1 MKLPN
6 VSLIS
11 RNVIGGYDSESKE
24 RSMNENGSRVV
35 VITGGSRGIGRC
47 VALKFAEEAA
57 RIVLVHY
64 DPDESAA
71 QETLALLKEKGVQ
84 AEAHKVDVSVRQ
96 EVEELFGDILERYGR
111 VDVLVNNAGITRD
124 TLLMRM
130 GEKDWDAVLNV
141 NLKSVFN
148 CTQAVIR
155 AMIKQR
161 SGCIVSMSSVVG
173 QIGNVGQ
180 ANYSASK
187 AGIMGFTKT
196 VAREVAAR
204 GIRVNAVAPGFIDT
218 EMTAALPE
226 KVRQKFLEQIPLGRM
241 GRPEEVAEVVYWLCS
256 DSASYLTGQ
265 VIHVNG
271 GLYM

>member
-1 MKLPN
+1 ME
-6 VSLIS
+6 
-11 RNVIGGYDSESKE
+11 DSST
-24 RSMNENGSRVV
+24 RTV

-47 VALKFAEEAA
+47 IALKFSDEKAN
-57 RIVLVHY
+57 IVLVHY

-71 QETLALLKEKGVQ
+71 QETLDLLDGKGIQ
-84 AEAHKVDVSVRQ
+84 AESHKVDVSSFSHVDK
-96 EVEELFGDILERYGR
+96 LFAQIVDSYGK

-130 GEKDWDAVLNV
+130 EEKDWDAVVNV

-148 CTQAVIR
+148 CTHAVIR
-155 AMIKQR
+155 PMIKRR
-161 SGCIVSMSSVVG
+161 SGWIVNISSVVG
-173 QIGNVGQ
+173 QIGNIGQ

-196 VAREVAAR
+196 VAREVASR
-204 GIRVNAVAPGFIDT
+204 GIRVNAVAPGFIETD
-218 EMTAALPE
+218 MTASLPE
-226 KVRQKFLEQIPLGRM
+226 KVREKFLEQIPLGRM
-241 GRPEEVAEVVYWLCS
+241 GKPEEVAEVVYWLCS
-256 DSASYLTGQ
+256 EGSSYLTGQ

>member
-1 MKLPN
+1 
-6 VSLIS
+6 
-11 RNVIGGYDSESKE
+11 
-24 RSMNENGSRVV
+24 MNENGSRVV